1 VRILSIGEILWDVFP
16 GGSDSLPLEHLG
28 GAPLN
33 FAAHARKLG
42 HETYI
47 FSAVGDDKRGPRAIQ
62 QIAELRVA
70 VDFIHRVRGVP
81 TGFAAVEIDGEGHPH
96 FAVARPAAYDRIALT
111 DETLTRIADLQPDW
125 IYFGTLFHTT
135 ASNLAITRRIV
146 DACPTAY
153 RVYDMNLRGEHW
165 TPDLVK
171 ELSSLASVIKA
182 SDEDMQ
188 LYRPALSM
196 TREDFETSMANTSSA
211 KMWGVP
217 EARAVVITRG
227 AKGCFVYSRGDL
239 ASARGFPVDV
249 ADTVG
254 AGDAFTAAFVHALA
268 DQRPM
273 TEAARFA
280 NAVGALVASRP
291 GAIPDWNLA
300 EVDALL
306 RQENA

>member
-1 VRILSIGEILWDVFP
+1 MRILSIGEIIWDVFP
-16 GGSDSLPLEHLG
+16 DHEHLG

-33 FAAHARKLG
+33 FAAHARRLG
-42 HETYI
+42 HEAYI
-47 FSAVGDDKRGPRAIQ
+47 LSAVGDDERGPKAIQ

-70 VDFIHRVRGVP
+70 VDFIHRVQGVP
-81 TGFAAVEIDGEGHPH
+81 TGFAAVELDVEGRAH
-96 FAVARPAAYDRIALT
+96 FAIARPAAYDRITLT

-135 ASNLAITRRIV
+135 PSNLSITRRIV
-146 DACPTAY
+146 EACPTAY
-153 RVYDMNLRGEHW
+153 RVYDMNLRGDLW
-165 TPDLVK
+165 TPELVQ
-171 ELSSLASVIKA
+171 ELSAMASVIKA

-188 LYRPALSM
+188 MYRPTLAMS
-196 TREDFETSMANTSSA
+196 REELETSLADANPGR
-211 KMWGVP
+211 MWGVP

-227 AKGCFVYSRGDL
+227 AQGCFVYSRGDL
-239 ASARGFPVDV
+239 ASVRAFPVEV

-254 AGDAFTAAFVHALA
+254 AGDAFTAAFVHALS

-273 TEAARFA
+273 AEAARFA

-291 GAIPDWNLA
+291 GAIPDWNLV